1 MAYEIYL
8 GDCALYGV
16 TSVEESAARSVTEQ
30 DAIGLG
36 MFTIPQN
43 AGLRSWNIKLE
54 LTQTDL
60 GQEGWRKAS
69 KVLDELQEICKDKS
83 GQRLVIIA
91 SQQRLSQ
98 LVLLRDIKAD
108 TSYAGTYSV
117 SLSFI
122 EYVKAQVKTTGV
134 PSVTRAGTMP
144 KLPDTV
150 RVLDAYKVAAYEKA
164 QSEEDR
170 WFRYADPNN
179 RKPVNPA
186 GLNDKEVVK
195 VINEDSN
202 SASVTEQQKE
212 QLAMG
217 AAMSSAYDE
226 YESVLGS
233 E

>member
-16 TSVEESAARSVTEQ
+16 TSVEESAARPVTEQ

-36 MFTIPQN
+36 MFTIPQH

-69 KVLDELQEICKDKS
+69 KVLDELQKICKDKS

-117 SLSFI
+117 NLSFI

-134 PSVTRAGTMP
+134 LSVTRAGTIP
-144 KLPDTV
+144 KLPDRIRAMSTFDNENAHPGDDLV
-150 RVLDAYKVAAYEKA
+150 WKYTNPRTGTEVKNPVALED
-164 QSEEDR
+164 EE
-170 WFRYADPNN
+170 
-179 RKPVNPA
+179 VI
-186 GLNDKEVVK
+186 K
-195 VINEDSN
+195 VITEDYN
-202 SASVTEQQKE
+202 SAFITEQQKE

-217 AAMSSAYDE
+217 DTMTSAYEQYDIACGAE
-226 YESVLGS
+226 
-233 E
+233 